1 VARLIHGR
9 QEGDLSE
16 PYRHTQVGWT
26 IIVLVGAAVVAE
38 VTLAFVLASQSTLAL
53 ALSGAVAAVLA
64 VVLGLF
70 STLTVTVDHMA
81 VRLSFGLDVLRREVR
96 LDEVVA
102 ARRVR
107 NSWVAGWGVR
117 VIPRGR
123 LYNVG
128 GLDAV
133 ELELDSGRV
142 VRVGTDEPVALLAA
156 VQRSLMEVKR

>member
-1 VARLIHGR
+1 M
-9 QEGDLSE
+9 SE
-16 PYRHTQVGWT
+16 LYRHTQIGWT
-26 IIVLVGAAVVAE
+26 IIALVGAAIVAE
-38 VTLAFVLASQSTLAL
+38 VIVAAVLASQSTIAL

-64 VVLGLF
+64 VFLALF
-70 STLTVTVDHMA
+70 STLTVTVDGAA
-81 VRLSFGLDVLRREVR
+81 VRLAFGLDLLRREV
-96 LDEVVA
+96 LLEEVVA

-117 VIPRGR
+117 VIPHGR

-142 VRVGTDEPVALLAA
+142 VRVGSDEPDALLAA
-156 VQRSLMEVKR
+156 VQRALRAR